1 MLFVVRVLKRSF
13 CLITRKCFLADIPC
27 FRWSELS
34 SKYFVYD
41 NGLHTTI
48 KVTTSS
54 ITLILIVVSTSSRL
68 IIELVELV
76 VMTTSIIFLEQL
88 VQLLVII
95 TSCMVMEPVVNTKV
109 GYG

>member
-1 MLFVVRVLKRSF
+1 MIVAITSLGNSNNHYQLQVNNIGGNHKR
-13 CLITRKCFLADIPC
+13 
-27 FRWSELS
+27 
-34 SKYFVYD
+34 
-41 NGLHTTI
+41 LHTTI